1 MIPTKKVHLH
11 YVEFYITNVC
21 NFNCRGC
28 NRFNNYT
35 FSGSQRWKDY
45 SLIYRDWSKRLEF
58 DRCTILGGEPMATA
72 DYMKWLSGI
81 RELWPNARIEFL
93 TNGSL
98 LKPTNREFYDIFLQN
113 KNNVVLSI
121 GLHNRSRLQE
131 VIDTVSEWLVGDI
144 VIRRHPDDLHQIENS
159 ETNWHDSYERIRD
172 SSWPD
177 CDTWDQ
183 WDELPDHIKKECSDI
198 FDFDPGKFADRLQNY
213 RLTDSQGVR
222 VNISWE
228 SDFHQGALISD
239 PQTGRFRLHES
250 DLEKAHAICN
260 SKTCHHFESGK
271 LYKCGVVNLLPQF
284 YEQFFL
290 DLSEEESALVHNYQ
304 PAHLGMTQEELKG
317 WVDRLKNPIDQ
328 CRFCPESYDMKEIFA
343 GPKKVIFPKKK
354 KLTNKSS

>member
-1 MIPTKKVHLH
+1 MKKAHLL

-45 SLIYRDWSKRLEF
+45 SAIYRDWSHRLEF

-72 DYMKWLSGI
+72 DYMEWLSGI

-113 KNNVVLSI
+113 KDNMTLSI

-131 VIDTVSEWLVGDI
+131 VIDTVSKWLVGDI
-144 VIRRHPDDLHQIENS
+144 IISRFPENLHNIENS
-159 ETNWHDSYERIRD
+159 EYNWHNSYENIRD
-172 SSWPD
+172 PSWPD

-183 WDELPDHIKKECSDI
+183 WDELPDHIKKECSEV
-198 FDFDPGKFADRLQNY
+198 FDFDPKKFADRLQNY

-222 VNISWE
+222 VNVSWE
-228 SDFHQGALISD
+228 SDFHQGALIAD
-239 PQTGRFRLHES
+239 ERNQTFRLHNS
-250 DLEKAHAICN
+250 DPIKAHSICH

-271 LYKCGVVNLLPQF
+271 LYKCGQVSLFPQF
-284 YEQFFL
+284 YQQFFL
-290 DLSEEESALVHNYQ
+290 DLTDEEIEIMHSYK
-304 PAHLGMTQEELKG
+304 PADLSMDDHGLKT
-317 WVDRLKNPIDQ
+317 WMKNINDPIAQ
-328 CRFCPESYDMKEIFA
+328 CRFCPESHKTQEIFA
-343 GPKKVIFPKKK
+343 STKKIIFPKKK
-354 KLTNKSS
+354 KVDR